1 MLKIQNTDIFLY
13 MPKGFHGN
21 VIIIN
26 PNLKYSPL
34 LSDNIHVIE
43 GPIIPNCIDLLL
55 NMSTHGITVEIQ
67 FITQQI
73 IHKVNHLPLVLAHAG
88 LHICVHCCLDNYL
101 MMFLKT
107 KAKFILQ
114 DYSLSVAMTIQMSLD
129 HLP

>member
-1 MLKIQNTDIFLY
+1 

-26 PNLKYSPL
+26 PNLKHSTL
-34 LSDNIHVIE
+34 LPDNSYVIE
-43 GPIIPNCIDLLL
+43 GPIMLNCINLLL
-55 NMSTHGITVEIQ
+55 DMSTYGINVGSQ

-73 IHKVNHLPLVLAHAG
+73 IHKVNHLLLVLAHAG
-88 LHICVHCCLDNYL
+88 QHICVHCCSDDYL